1 MTTTVS
7 NNVLSPVEVDARK
20 EMDFRSGDV
29 VRVDVRVKEGKDKT
43 GKDKFR
49 IQAFEGICLARKHGT
64 EMGATFTIRKMSGSV
79 AVERVFPL
87 YSPAISKITVVRS
100 NKSSRSKLYF
110 IRDKA
115 TKEVRKKLKEIK
127 LKKAPALEEQE

>member
-1 MTTTVS
+1 MTTIT
-7 NNVLSPVEVDARK
+7 LSPVEIDERK
-20 EMDFRSGDV
+20 NLPFRSGDV

-49 IQAFEGICLARKHGT
+49 IQSFEGIVLARKHGA
-64 EMGATFTIRKMSGSV
+64 EMGATFTVRKMSGNV
-79 AVERVFPL
+79 AVERIFPL
-87 YSPAISKITVVRS
+87 YSPSISKINLVRS
-100 NKSSRSKLYF
+100 NKSVRSKLYF

-127 LKKAPALEEQE
+127 LKKAPAIEEVEA